1 MNIMIIA
8 NLLIVVMVFLVLP
21 YWLIGKLK
29 FDRKVKL
36 SIGFNYYGLMIVIY
50 LGLMIC
56 SSLNT
61 ARKVAQEN
69 VSTLSRALKKYPSA
83 RVQAALEK
91 WLHNGEESYF
101 LLKNEL
107 PVEAPEP
114 EPPAGK

>member
-69 VSTLSRALKKYPSA
+69 VSALSRALKEYPSA

-91 WLHNGEESYF
+91 WLQHGEESYF

-114 EPPAGK
+114 EPPTGK